1 MGEKFL
7 STCQGNGGEKEASQQ
22 CQRNSIIRTGRVG
35 DRGSFKAGINLLYS
49 MKIGQLQAITVCLC
63 RTNLFL
69 LEKRQGIRIL
79 GT

>member
-7 STCQGNGGEKEASQQ
+7 STCQGNGGEKEANQQ

-35 DRGSFKAGINLLYS
+35 DRGSFKARINLLYS

-69 LEKRQGIRIL
+69 LEKRQGIRVL